1 MKNKKAKNLIS
12 FILFFVLLFLAIIFC
27 SNLFEYKEARKI
39 YKPFFNSKTNFD
51 VIFLGTSHMYNHVL
65 PMELWKQK
73 GISSYNWGYSNST
86 PCENYYLLKDIIK
99 YTSPKV
105 VVADA
110 VGIFEY
116 ENENNKKYR
125 TDRIE
130 QQHVQFDKIPFS
142 LDKYEGVKYIFDDY
156 KDNIDFL
163 WNFIMY
169 HNRWNELTKDDF
181 KYEIS
186 KEMGA
191 KFITG
196 LGEKIFP
203 QYTPINK
210 SQIKNIDTTCLYC
223 YLKTIDFCQE
233 HNIKFLAVY
242 IPFNASEITQQIAN
256 YLGTILKKY
265 PNANYKNF
273 LRNKSILNLKTDLCP
288 DNYHLNY
295 SGALKAT
302 KKIGRYLTKHYKLDD
317 YSKNEYWIDN
327 YKKYLKY
334 KIKVLKEQ
342 KFLPSYLVQ
351 LTSDDFIVKAKV
363 FKKELLDNKRILGL
377 FKNAKI
383 EHEISNKQTDT
394 AVLFIVRKAS
404 NNEIIDKSK
413 FEFDPIFKNDIFK
426 IVRIKKKK
434 NKHKT

>member
-1 MKNKKAKNLIS
+1 M
-12 FILFFVLLFLAIIFC
+12 
-27 SNLFEYKEARKI
+27 
-39 YKPFFNSKTNFD
+39 
-51 VIFLGTSHMYNHVL
+51 
-65 PMELWKQK
+65 
-73 GISSYNWGYSNST
+73 
-86 PCENYYLLKDIIK
+86 
-99 YTSPKV
+99 
-105 VVADA
+105 
-110 VGIFEY
+110 
-116 ENENNKKYR
+116 
-125 TDRIE
+125 
-130 QQHVQFDKIPFS
+130 
-142 LDKYEGVKYIFDDY
+142 
-156 KDNIDFL
+156 
-163 WNFIMY
+163 
-169 HNRWNELTKDDF
+169 
-181 KYEIS
+181 
-186 KEMGA
+186 
-191 KFITG
+191 
-196 LGEKIFP
+196 
-203 QYTPINK
+203 
-210 SQIKNIDTTCLYC
+210 
-223 YLKTIDFCQE
+223 
-233 HNIKFLAVY
+233 
-242 IPFNASEITQQIAN
+242 
-256 YLGTILKKY
+256 
-265 PNANYKNF
+265 
-273 LRNKSILNLKTDLCP
+273 CP